1 MEELI
6 RFLNSIKFTYN
17 DNFKDTEIE
26 KVILNR
32 NKNLYTVYLKS
43 KNVINYNEINE
54 LFRCAKNRINGKDE
68 CYIIMNYENILPSYV
83 SDYTK
88 EVLNAIVFE
97 HPSLTGIENS
107 FQSIE
112 DNIINLEVGSVI
124 EKNTLLKMNL
134 IIMVF

>member
-1 MEELI
+1 
-6 RFLNSIKFTYN
+6 
-17 DNFKDTEIE
+17 
-26 KVILNR
+26 
-32 NKNLYTVYLKS
+32 
-43 KNVINYNEINE
+43 
-54 LFRCAKNRINGKDE
+54 
-68 CYIIMNYENILPSYV
+68 MNYENILPSDV

-124 EKNTLLKMNL
+124 EKNTLLKSL
-134 IIMVF
+134 AFDKAKYIIDKVNKEVKLEVK